1 MMLVLTGCVQSSLT
15 PNINLATAQVLDQ
28 LGIQLLPTPSG
39 CCGALNYHLSDH
51 PAALDQVRKIID
63 TWWPALEKGAEAI
76 VITAS
81 GCGVFVKE
89 YGYLLRHDPHYA
101 DKAARVSE
109 LARDIGEILAKE
121 DLSPLLPTA
130 ATKSPTKVALHVPC
144 TLQHGQKLVG
154 LVESLLRRF
163 GFELTGVPD
172 AHLCCGSAGTYS
184 ILHRALAQQLLTN
197 KLAALQSGQ
206 PQLIVTANIGCQMH
220 LQSQAN
226 VPVKHWIELIAER

>member
-1 MMLVLTGCVQSSLT
+1 
-15 PNINLATAQVLDQ
+15 LAAQAA
-28 LGIQLLPTPSG
+28 
-39 CCGALNYHLSDH
+39 ALN
-51 PAALDQVRKIID
+51 QVRKNID

-89 YGYLLRHDPHYA
+89 YGHLLRHDPNYA

-121 DLSPLLPTA
+121 DLAPLLPTA
-130 ATKSPTKVALHVPC
+130 TAKSPTKVALHIPC

-154 LVESLLRRF
+154 LVESLLKRF
-163 GFELTGVPD
+163 GFELTYVPD

-184 ILHRALAQQLLTN
+184 ILHRAMAQQLLTN
-197 KLAALQSGQ
+197 KLTALQSGN

-226 VPVKHWIELIAER
+226 VPVKHWIELIMDNG